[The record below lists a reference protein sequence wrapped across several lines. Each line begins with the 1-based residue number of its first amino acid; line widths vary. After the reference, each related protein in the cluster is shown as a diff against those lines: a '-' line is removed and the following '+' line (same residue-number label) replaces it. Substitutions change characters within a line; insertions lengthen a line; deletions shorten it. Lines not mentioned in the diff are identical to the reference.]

1 MYSQLIILIRCL
13 LWRLPALR
21 TGLLAGLALGSTTA
35 IAQSEGFGVAT
46 KLRSYQQRTLTE
58 KLFLHLD
65 RPLYLSGETMWFKVF
80 STDGTY
86 IKPLA
91 FSSVAYV
98 EVLNQASKPVLQ
110 GKIPLQNATGQG
122 SFNLPASLPSGTY
135 TVRAYSRWMQNF
147 GADYYFQRTITVL
160 NTATTAGAAF
170 TDSVG
175 YEVQFF
181 PEGGNLVQGLSSRVG
196 FKATDN
202 HGRGVT
208 ATGKVLNHLNQVVS
222 TFQTGRFGM
231 GSFVFQPES
240 GSTYRAEV
248 AVAGGKVL
256 RRELPRVFAQGY
268 VMQVLNTTPDILTV
282 AVRSTSRQS
291 ETVWLLAHSRQK
303 VVVAAQAE
311 LLDGSARFT
320 VRTAQL
326 LEGVSHFT
334 LFNSEQKPLCERL
347 YFQPPTRQLN
357 IMASAEKS
365 AYTSREKVRIQ
376 VASASSTAPTIP
388 LPANLSMSVYR
399 LDSLTASSTADINSY
414 LWLTSDLK
422 GTVENPGYYFTASSP
437 ELKEAADNL
446 MLTQGWS
453 RFKWEQIL
461 MPTTARLYN
470 PELYNPVV
478 QARLTHATT
487 NVPVANVTTYMS
499 SPSRLIWLNNS
510 VSDSSGLVEFE
521 TSELYGSRDL
531 VLQTDPKQDSTCRI
545 TLLPAFSTDY
555 AARPFMARTPNPR
568 FEADYQRRHLQ
579 AQLQNI
585 YSGKFRNRFRV
596 PITDS
601 SAFYGKP
608 DEMYLLDK
616 YTRFKVL
623 EEVMREYVP
632 GVVVRLRKDGFHF
645 IVINKLN
652 RLPLPEDPMV
662 LLDGVPVFNTNK
674 IMALN
679 PLKIQKLEVIDGRYF
694 HGTSVYNGV
703 VSFSTYKG
711 DLEGFQLD
719 PRVLVQQYE
728 GLQAQREFYAPRY
741 ETAQQKQSRLPDLR
755 NLLYWNPNVSTP
767 PAGTQA
773 VEFFT
778 GDQPGRYLVE
788 VQGLSADGQAGS
800 TRFTIDIKPAL

>member
-1 MYSQLIILIRCL
+1 M
-13 LWRLPALR
+13 
-21 TGLLAGLALGSTTA
+21 
-35 IAQSEGFGVAT
+35 
-46 KLRSYQQRTLTE
+46 RSYQQRTLTE

-65 RPLYLSGETMWFKVF
+65 RPMYLSGETMWFKVYA
-80 STDGTY
+80 TDGTY
-86 IKPLA
+86 LKPLP

-122 SFNLPASLPSGTY
+122 SFNLPASLPSGSY

-147 GADYYFQRTITVL
+147 GPDYFFQQVVTVL
-160 NTATTAGAAF
+160 NTATTAGAAL

-181 PEGGNLVQGLSSRVG
+181 PEGGNLVWDLSSRIG

-202 HGRGVT
+202 HGRGVA
-208 ATGKVLNHLNQVVS
+208 ATGKVLNQFNQVVV
-222 TFQTGRFGM
+222 TFRTGQFGM
-231 GSFVFQPES
+231 GSFVFQPEA
-240 GSTYRAEV
+240 GNIYRAEV
-248 AVAGGKVL
+248 AVAEGTVL
-256 RRELPRVFAQGY
+256 KRELPKVFAQGY
-268 VMQVLNTTPDILTV
+268 VMQLQNTTPAILTV
-282 AVRSTSRQS
+282 AVRSTNRQP
-291 ETVWLLAHSRQK
+291 ETIWLLAHSRQQ

-311 LLDGSARFT
+311 LIDGSARFT
-320 VRTAQL
+320 VRTDQL

-347 YFQPPTRQLN
+347 YFRPPVRQLA
-357 IMASAEKS
+357 ITASAEKTE
-365 AYTSREKVRIQ
+365 YTSREKVRVQ
-376 VASASSTAPTIP
+376 LTTASSGTSALP
-388 LPANLSMSVYR
+388 LAANLSMSVYR
-399 LDSLTASSTADINSY
+399 LDSLTTGTTADINSY
-414 LWLTSDLK
+414 LWLSADLK
-422 GTVENPGYYFTASSP
+422 GTIENPDYYFTAGGP
-437 ELKEAADNL
+437 ERTEAADNL

-453 RFKWEQIL
+453 RFKWEHIL
-461 MPTTARLYN
+461 ARQPPWLYR
-470 PELYNPVV
+470 PELHAPVV

-487 NVPVANVTTYMS
+487 NAPVPNITTYMS
-499 SPSRLIWLNNS
+499 SPSRLVRLGNA

-521 TSELYGSRDL
+521 TNELYGSRDL

-545 TLLPAFSTDY
+545 TLLPAFSTQY
-555 AARPFMARTPNPR
+555 AARPAVAQAPASR
-568 FEADYQRRHLQ
+568 FETDYQRRHLQ

-585 YSGKFRNRFRV
+585 YFGKYRNRYTL
-596 PITDS
+596 PPTDS
-601 SAFYGKP
+601 TAFYGKP
-608 DEMYLLDK
+608 DEVYMLDK

-679 PLKIQKLEVIDGRYF
+679 PLKIQKLEVMDGRYF
-694 HGTSVYNGV
+694 HGTSLYNGV
-703 VSFSTYKG
+703 VSYTTYKG

-755 NLLYWNPNVSTP
+755 NLLYWNPNLTTP
-767 PAGTQA
+767 TAGTQA
-773 VEFFT
+773 VEFYT

-788 VQGLSADGQAGS
+788 VQGLSADGLPGS
-800 TRFTIDIKPAL
+800 TRFTIEVKPAL